1 VTRYVAA
8 TARADRARPARAF
21 SRGGDGAR
29 RIHQDLAMDPSL
41 PDTFRHAMRRL
52 AASVCVV
59 TCRHDDT
66 WYGMT
71 ATAVTSLCAEPPSL
85 LVCIHRQSAF
95 HAALSTSQRFCMNVL
110 GARHQ
115 PVSRAFGRKV
125 EDPAEKFAVGDW
137 RLTADG
143 LPYLADAQSNLVCRV
158 ASVVEHG
165 THSIF
170 IGQCETIANCPD
182 VAPLLYADGAYGT
195 LAAL

>member
-1 VTRYVAA
+1 MMR
-8 TARADRARPARAF
+8 
-21 SRGGDGAR
+21 DGASVDAR
-29 RIHQDLAMDPSL
+29 RAHPETAVDPLL

-59 TCRHDDT
+59 TCRRDDT

-71 ATAVTSLCAEPPSL
+71 ATAVTSLCVEPPSL
-85 LVCIHRQSAF
+85 LVCIHRDTTC
-95 HAALSTSQRFCMNVL
+95 HAALSRCDRFCMNVP

-115 PVSRAFGRKV
+115 QVSATFGRKAD
-125 EDPAEKFAVGDW
+125 DPAAKFAVGDW

-143 LPYLADAQSNLVCRV
+143 LPYLADTQSNLVCRI
-158 ASVVEHG
+158 ASVFEHG

-170 IGQCETIANCPD
+170 VGQCETITNGPD
-182 VAPLLYADGAYGT
+182 AAPLLYANGAYGT